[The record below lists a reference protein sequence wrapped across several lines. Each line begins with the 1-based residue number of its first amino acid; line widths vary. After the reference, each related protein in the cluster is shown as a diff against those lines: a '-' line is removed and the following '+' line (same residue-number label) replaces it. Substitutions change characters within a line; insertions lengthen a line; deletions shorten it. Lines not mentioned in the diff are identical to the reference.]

1 MDPAWLEFE
10 AQVLHVQT
18 DAVKT
23 PTEASITWVQRLA
36 LNRWGLRSHG
46 RPRVEK
52 TGWLGGSFWNI
63 SWTVLKQFCAL
74 NAMVARVWCHLTRTS
89 SKIAKATVILKP
101 PTSAGEAPLQRRRRF
116 PTAAGTQEWPGR
128 RNRFTKPDC
137 TPYRGYTGL
146 QKWNETPGS
155 ENWNDTLSCICRHQI
170 VDLKTA
176 SEYCQL
182 VS

>member
-52 TGWLGGSFWNI
+52 SGWLGGSFWNI
-63 SWTVLKQFCAL
+63 SWTVLKQFCGL
-74 NAMVARVWCHLTRTS
+74 NAMVARVWCHLTRMS

-101 PTSAGEAPLQRRRRF
+101 QTSAGEAPFLAQGF
-116 PTAAGTQEWPGR
+116 VIYSGCFLFGVGVGVCHYISQVSAFVLDEL
-128 RNRFTKPDC
+128 
-137 TPYRGYTGL
+137 GL
-146 QKWNETPGS
+146 
-155 ENWNDTLSCICRHQI
+155 DLSCLSCVLLLFAERFRSA
-170 VDLKTA
+170 LSLPLTTL
-176 SEYCQL
+176 CPRT
-182 VS
+182 

>member
-1 MDPAWLEFE
+1 MQNGPQKLDPAWLEFE

-52 TGWLGGSFWNI
+52 SGWLGGSFWNI
-63 SWTVLKQFCAL
+63 SWAVLKQFCAL
-74 NAMVARVWCHLTRTS
+74 NAMVARVWCHLTRMN

-101 PTSAGEAPLQRRRRF
+101 QTSAGEAPVAA
-116 PTAAGTQEWPGR
+116 PTAVRGESPTAERLRPAPFNFLRNLTVPLIEVTQDHRNGTRLQGAKIGTTCFPA
-128 RNRFTKPDC
+128 FADTK
-137 TPYRGYTGL
+137 L
-146 QKWNETPGS
+146 
-155 ENWNDTLSCICRHQI
+155 
-170 VDLKTA
+170 
-176 SEYCQL
+176 
-182 VS
+182 